1 MNTTKLFGILRGD
14 SLRRGLGTTLIV
26 ILGLSTLGFGHPMRS
41 SGSRGV
47 PRLAEIVEKSYL
59 DVLAIAEAFAFQA
72 AEIEAFRTELKREKE
87 ARLEALKREVAALKG
102 EIEASRRKLSEL
114 NRRGSRDDP
123 ETAEKRRE
131 IHCQIQRLRK
141 KLVEKEALERKTIEV
156 TYENKE
162 AKLDLLRAWPPE
174 KKRIEQ
180 DIASGRARERRFGD
194 VEDIGFREVGQ
205 GQEKDIKMGEDAI
218 RELRALGLMPPEFKD
233 EEVETYIRNLAEY
246 IARNSDLRVPV
257 KTTVLLSDEVNAFA
271 LPGGYLFINTGLI
284 LEAET
289 EAELAGVIAHEIAH
303 AAARHSARLMK
314 RATIAS
320 ILYQAAQIAAYIA
333 TGGVVSLLTY
343 YLLEYGFAGL
353 GLVIEL
359 KLLGVSREFELEADQ
374 LGAQY
379 LWKSGYDPRAF
390 ITFFD
395 KMASKQGYAR
405 GTSFFRT
412 HPAFAERILSNFREF
427 AFLPPRD
434 EYVTDSEEFH
444 RIKERLRT
452 RAHEE
457 MEKQKEQERKRPRLR
472 KEETCPEDKPQ
483 EHVPTRSSGS
493 RGMPEEHVPTRSG
506 DRGGYPW
513 APSVKQEATGTGA
526 MEHVFMRCRT
536 TPEMT

>member
-1 MNTTKLFGILRGD
+1 MRPLRKGLATALIASVGFVTFGSPPVLLADQD
-14 SLRRGLGTTLIV
+14 SHAV
-26 ILGLSTLGFGHPMRS
+26 Y
-41 SGSRGV
+41 GSRGV
-47 PRLAEIVEKSYL
+47 PQDRVGSPPRLAEIVEKSYL
-59 DVLAIAEAFAFQA
+59 DVLAIAETFAFQA
-72 AEIEAFRTELKREKE
+72 SEIEAFRAELRREKE
-87 ARLEALKREVAALKG
+87 AKLETLKREIAALRQ
-102 EIEASRRKLSEL
+102 EIDASRRKLSEL

-123 ETAEKRRE
+123 QTAKERRD
-131 IHCQIQRLRK
+131 IHCRIQRLRK

-156 TYENKE
+156 AYENKE
-162 AKLDLLRAWPPE
+162 AKLDLLRAWPLE

-180 DIASGRARERRFGD
+180 DIASGRARQRPFGD
-194 VEDIGFREVGQ
+194 VEDIGFREVGR
-205 GQEKDIKMGEDAI
+205 GQEKDIKRGEEAI

-233 EEVETYIRNLAEY
+233 EEIEAYIRNLAEY

-289 EAELAGVIAHEIAH
+289 ESELAGVIAHEVAH

-314 RATIAS
+314 RAAIAS

-359 KLLGVSREFELEADQ
+359 RLLGVSREFELEADQ

-395 KMASKQGYAR
+395 KMASKSGYVR

-412 HPAFAERILSNFREF
+412 HPAFADRILWSFREF
-427 AFLPPRD
+427 AFLPPQQ

-452 RAHEE
+452 RVREE

-472 KEETCPEDKPQ
+472 KEETCPEDEPPQ
-483 EHVPTRSSGS
+483 SPGSEPRLASLLTRSFAHMGCL
-493 RGMPEEHVPTRSG
+493 
-506 DRGGYPW
+506 
-513 APSVKQEATGTGA
+513 SVK
-526 MEHVFMRCRT
+526 
-536 TPEMT
+536 

>member
-1 MNTTKLFGILRGD
+1 MTRTPTRILSVVLMLALGWANVAGPRATSPQD
-14 SLRRGLGTTLIV
+14 RVPPPLREV
-26 ILGLSTLGFGHPMRS
+26 
-41 SGSRGV
+41 
-47 PRLAEIVEKSYL
+47 VEKPYL
-59 DVLAIAEAFAFQA
+59 DVLALAETYAFRASD
-72 AEIEAFRTELKREKE
+72 IEAFRAELRKEKDQK
-87 ARLEALKREVAALKG
+87 LDALKQEIAALKAQ
-102 EIEASRRKLSEL
+102 IEDARRKLQQL
-114 NRRGSRDDP
+114 NQRGSRDDP
-123 ETAEKRRE
+123 QTAQQRRD

-156 TYENKE
+156 GYENKE
-162 AKLDLLRAWPPE
+162 AKLDLLTRWPPE
-174 KKRIEQ
+174 KKRIEEE
-180 DIASGRARERRFGD
+180 IRLGRARQRPYGD
-194 VEDIGFREVGQ
+194 VEDIGFREVGK

-218 RELRALGLMPPEFKD
+218 RELKALGLMPPEFKD
-233 EEVETYIRNLAEY
+233 EEVETYVRNLAEY

-257 KTTVLLSDEVNAFA
+257 KTQLLLTDEVNAFA
-271 LPGGYLFINTGLI
+271 LPGGFLFINTGLL

-289 EAELAGVIAHEIAH
+289 EGELAGVLAHEIAH

-395 KMASKQGYAR
+395 KMASKEGYAR

-412 HPAFAERILSNFREF
+412 HPAFADRIIHSFREF

-444 RIKERLRT
+444 RIKERLRA
-452 RAHEE
+452 RAKEE
-457 MEKQKEQERKRPRLR
+457 MEKQKERERKRPRLR
-472 KEETCPEDKPQ
+472 KEETCPEDEPPKSPN
-483 EHVPTRSSGS
+483 PT
-493 RGMPEEHVPTRSG
+493 
-506 DRGGYPW
+506 
-513 APSVKQEATGTGA
+513 TGA
-526 MEHVFMRCRT
+526 RGRAPACPAHSART
-536 TPEMT
+536 LPTISGALRQREIFG